1 MAESNSIRKLIKNL
15 FNQCKVLVIDQGLF
29 YFINL
34 IALHSIIMLS
44 IILVNEWIN
53 NNMNI
58 FDLSIQM
65 ILLRISLF
73 GLFLGIWIGY
83 FKILLNYIDK
93 QNFALFNI
101 FKNYHLLPEILIL
114 KLISYLTILPLG
126 LFIIYKFP
134 YDISAYGS
142 NIQLFLTD
150 LGDSFAITY
159 TDEISWGIYSSYLGF
174 FDLIIFMLLSAFPI
188 WYSLRF
194 WCAELLIIDRG
205 LNIKD
210 SLITS
215 YALTYNLIQLII
227 LGCIL
232 IFINLLC
239 AILGFLFFIVGLTLS
254 YICIFLYYRH
264 LKTSILNHT
273 VNK

>member
-1 MAESNSIRKLIKNL
+1 MTESNSIRKLIKIL
-15 FNQCKVLVIDQGLF
+15 FNQCKTLVVDQGLF

-44 IILVNEWIN
+44 IILISEWIN
-53 NNMNI
+53 NNINI
-58 FDLSIQM
+58 FDLSVPM

-73 GLFLGIWIGY
+73 GLFLGVWIGY

-101 FKNYHLLPEILIL
+101 FKNYHLLPKIFIL
-114 KLISYLTILPLG
+114 KLISYLTILPLA
-126 LFIIYKFP
+126 LFVVYKFP
-134 YDISAYGS
+134 YDINVYGL
-142 NIQLFLTD
+142 NIQLFITD
-150 LGDSFAITY
+150 LGNSFAATY
-159 TDEISWGIYSSYLGF
+159 TDEISREIYSSYLGF
-174 FDLIIFMLLSAFPI
+174 FDLIIFMFLSALPI

-215 YALTYNLIQLII
+215 YALTHNLIQLII

-232 IFINLLC
+232 IFINLLFI
-239 AILGFLFFIVGLTLS
+239 ILGFLFFIIGLTLS
-254 YICIFLYYRH
+254 YIFIFLYYRY